1 MLVKVILW
9 MAFIYG
15 IFQNIIC
22 THFRIDVVDK
32 IQVASY
38 QLLALKTMR

>member
-1 MLVKVILW
+1 MDGLY
-9 MAFIYG
+9 FYG

-22 THFRIDVVDK
+22 THFRIDVVEK

-38 QLLALKTMR
+38 QLLASKTMR